1 MTIRLIRMSSGE
13 DIIATVLSEVD
24 DAISITNVL
33 VAVPTQNGQI
43 GFAPW
48 SPIMDPNEESVEV
61 FKKFIVYVSKPAPQV
76 IDQYNSI
83 FSKVIV
89 PDKKIIV

>member
-1 MTIRLIRMSSGE
+1 MSSGE

-24 DAISITNVL
+24 DAISISNVL
-33 VAVPTQNGQI
+33 VAIPTQNGQI

-61 FKKFIVYVSKPAPQV
+61 F
-76 IDQYNSI
+76 
-83 FSKVIV
+83 
-89 PDKKIIV
+89 